1 MARNKEALVLLLDVG
16 PSMHGVLQEVEN
28 ICSTLVHKKLVYNRS
43 DEIGVVLF
51 GTKETSNELAKE
63 LGGYKHVVVARDI
76 KVVDEETTNAL
87 QNLPRGT
94 SPGD

>member
-51 GTKETSNELAKE
+51 GTK
-63 LGGYKHVVVARDI
+63 GIVASKCLTKI
-76 KVVDEETTNAL
+76 LFAL
-87 QNLPRGT
+87 QMFCVVFY
-94 SPGD
+94 

>member
-1 MARNKEALVLLLDVG
+1 MF
-16 PSMHGVLQEVEN
+16 
-28 ICSTLVHKKLVYNRS
+28 ICA
-43 DEIGVVLF
+43 
-51 GTKETSNELAKE
+51 ETSNELAKE

-94 SPGD
+94 SPGDCIHK